1 MKGNVICIKI
11 KIRINEEQYSSTSIL
26 QKKKCCIPTL
36 QIDIF
41 IEKIH
46 GCKIQDMSMS
56 FSNFFN
62 HDWPNST
69 YISYITLPLFENPIN
84 RLQSSFLSHGGIVEM
99 NQNDLNSPKHEK

>member
-1 MKGNVICIKI
+1 MSSASRSRLESMKNNTQAPVFF
-11 KIRINEEQYSSTSIL
+11 
-26 QKKKCCIPTL
+26 KKKCCIPTL